1 MLAFN
6 SSYFLDVLPKRRL
19 NTGTKK
25 KKAERQCSGAA
36 AGMLAANAQNDK
48 AYRQTMVGDDGETK
62 SHQCTKC
69 KHKCGGMGDKIFIA

>member
-1 MLAFN
+1 
-6 SSYFLDVLPKRRL
+6 
-19 NTGTKK
+19 
-25 KKAERQCSGAA
+25 
-36 AGMLAANAQNDK
+36 MLAANAQNDK